1 MKMKSIRILA
11 FLLAIVMLSAGLG
24 LSRPVLAVDEPE
36 TAEASAGAATLV
48 VYFSLTG
55 NTEAIALAVAEETG
69 ADVFEVTAKD
79 PYTPEDTEYSPDT
92 RAYREQHDPL
102 SRPEFNET
110 VPDVSG
116 YDTVFI
122 GYPIWHGEA
131 PMILYTFLESV
142 DLGGKTII
150 PFCTSAES
158 PVGSSAENLSKLSPD
173 AEWRDGTRIEIGAS
187 RDEIREWLAGFAPT
201 NAGNGKRVY
210 FASPMFNQGEKDF
223 NLRFAQVLEEYGYEV
238 FLPQRD
244 GLEAALLEGKTEEE
258 LISMIFALDEAQV
271 KKADIVFMNLDG
283 RVPDEGACVELGM
296 AYILGKRCY
305 GFMTDTRVLETSL
318 DLNPLISGCMIK
330 IFKNYDGDL
339 LEEEIRQYLSDN
351 EL

>member
-11 FLLAIVMLSAGLG
+11 FALAIVLMFAGFG
-24 LSRPVLAVDEPE
+24 LSPTAFAVDEAE
-36 TAEASAGAATLV
+36 TGDASAGAGMLV
-48 VYFSLTG
+48 IYFSLTG
-55 NTEAIALAVAEETG
+55 NTEANALAIAEETG

-92 RAYREQHDPL
+92 RAYREQHDPS

-116 YDTVFI
+116 YNTVFI

-131 PMILYTFLESV
+131 PMILYTLLESV
-142 DLGGKTII
+142 DLSGKTVI

-158 PVGSSAENLSKLSPD
+158 PVGSSAENLSKLAPD

-187 RDEIREWLAGFAPT
+187 RDAIREWLAECAPT
-201 NAGNGKRVY
+201 NSGNGKRVY
-210 FASPMFNQGEKDF
+210 FAGPMFNQGEKDF
-223 NLRFAQVLEEYGYEV
+223 NLKIAQVLEESGYEV

-244 GLEAALLEGKTEEE
+244 GIEAALLEGKTEEE
-258 LISMIFALDEAQV
+258 LVKMIFALDESEV
-271 KKADIVFMNLDG
+271 KKADIVFMSLDG
-283 RVPDEGACVELGM
+283 RAPDEGACVELGI
-296 AYILGKRCY
+296 AFALGKRCY
-305 GFMTDTRVLETSL
+305 GFKTDTRGLEASL
-318 DLNPLISGCMIK
+318 EINPMISGCMIK
-330 IFKNYDGDL
+330 IFRNYDGDL
-339 LEEEIRQYLSDN
+339 LAEEIRQYLSEN

>member
-1 MKMKSIRILA
+1 MKMKSTLALVLA
-11 FLLAIVMLSAGLG
+11 FVMLVTGIG
-24 LSRPVLAVDEPE
+24 LSQPAFAVDETE
-36 TAEASAGAATLV
+36 TVEASDKVDTLV

-55 NTEAIALAVAEETG
+55 NTEAIALAIVEETG
-69 ADVFEVTAKD
+69 ADVFQVTAKE

-92 RAYREQHDPL
+92 RAYREQHDPS
-102 SRPEFNET
+102 SRPGFNGT

-142 DLGGKTII
+142 DLSGKTII

-158 PVGSSAENLSKLSPD
+158 PVGSSAENLSKLAPD
-173 AEWRDGTRIEIGAS
+173 AKWRGGTRIEIGAS
-187 RDEIREWLAGFAPT
+187 RDAIREWLAECART
-201 NAGNGKRVY
+201 DSGNGKRVY

-223 NLRFAQVLEEYGYEV
+223 NLKITQVLEEFGYEV

-258 LISMIFALDEAQV
+258 LISMIFALDEAEV

-296 AYILGKRCY
+296 AYAFGKRCY
-305 GFMTDTRVLETSL
+305 GFMTDTRVLETTL

-339 LEEEIRQYLSDN
+339 LEKEIRQYLSEN